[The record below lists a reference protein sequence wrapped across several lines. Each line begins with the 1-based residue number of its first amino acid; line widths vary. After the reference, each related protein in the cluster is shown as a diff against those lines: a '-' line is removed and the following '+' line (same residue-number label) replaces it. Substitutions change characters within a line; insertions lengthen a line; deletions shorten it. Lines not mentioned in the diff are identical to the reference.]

1 MSTNELQKM
10 TWGRKAA
17 QRFSKS
23 PEEIKEEVLRSLR
36 GKLSVEFQSYAEWE
50 RVDSLNESNK
60 KVQKKKLKNSKKLK
74 KTEK

>member
-36 GKLSVEFQSYAEWE
+36 RKLSVEFQ
-50 RVDSLNESNK
+50 VNILFIFFL
-60 KVQKKKLKNSKKLK
+60 Q
-74 KTEK
+74 

>member
-10 TWGRKAA
+10 TWGRKAF

-36 GKLSVEFQSYAEWE
+36 GKLSVEFQVNILFE
-50 RVDSLNESNK
+50 LFFNNI
-60 KVQKKKLKNSKKLK
+60 KN
-74 KTEK
+74 